1 MPLQHIICIM
11 PIISKNI
18 VDTMKNKIKVYRAMY
33 DLTQDDL
40 AKKLGVSRQTII
52 SIEKGKYDPS
62 LKLAFKIAKFFN
74 VKIEDIFIYEDE

>member
-1 MPLQHIICIM
+1 
-11 PIISKNI
+11 
-18 VDTMKNKIKVYRAMY
+18 MKNKIKVYRAMY

-52 SIEKGKYDPS
+52 SIERGKYDPS

>member
-1 MPLQHIICIM
+1 M
-11 PIISKNI
+11 PIMSKNI

-74 VKIEDIFIYEDE
+74 VKIEDIFIYENE

>member
-1 MPLQHIICIM
+1 MCIM
-11 PIISKNI
+11 LIISKNI

-52 SIEKGKYDPS
+52 SIEKGRYDPS

-74 VKIEDIFIYEDE
+74 VKIEDIFIYEDKK